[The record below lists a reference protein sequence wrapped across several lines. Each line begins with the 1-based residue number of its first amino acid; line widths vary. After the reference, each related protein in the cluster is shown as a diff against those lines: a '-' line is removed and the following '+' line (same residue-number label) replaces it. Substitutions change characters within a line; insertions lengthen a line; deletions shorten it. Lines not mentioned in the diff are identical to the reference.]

1 MEELIIGVDLGG
13 TNIAAALVKKDGSII
28 KKISNP
34 TEANKGKDVVIT
46 NLIATIE
53 ELLGYVDHNKKIKGI
68 GIGIPGVCDIEK
80 GLVKFAPNL
89 FWENVEI
96 VKILESKFN
105 LPVFIDNDANAAA
118 LGEVWCGAG
127 KGKRDIV
134 CITLGTGVGCG
145 IILNGEIFHGA
156 GNGAG
161 ELGHITVKEDGPKC
175 NCGNNGCLEVLVAA
189 PAIAK
194 KGKDALLKGDTLL
207 RDITDLE
214 KLTAKDVFDAAKKG
228 DKICLDIIKDVANNL
243 GLAIANVIN
252 ILNPQMIII
261 GGGVAAAGD
270 ILFKPLEEVVAKR
283 ALKDLY
289 KDVEIVPA
297 QLGNDAGII
306 GAAALVK

>member
-1 MEELIIGVDLGG
+1 MEKLIIGVDLGG
-13 TNIAAALVKKDGSII
+13 TNIAAALVKNDGSIVE
-28 KKISNP
+28 KISNP
-34 TEANKGKDVVIT
+34 TEANKGKDMVIT
-46 NLIATIE
+46 NLMATIE
-53 ELLGYVDHNKKIKGI
+53 ELLGYVEDNKKIKGI

-127 KGKRDIV
+127 KGKKNIV

-145 IILNGEIFHGA
+145 IILNGAIFHGA

-194 KGKDALLKGDTLL
+194 MGKEALLKGDTLL
-207 RDITDLE
+207 KTITDRE

-228 DKICLDIIKDVANNL
+228 DKVCLDIIGNVANNL

-252 ILNPQMIII
+252 ILNPEMIII

-270 ILFKPLEEVVAKR
+270 ILFNPLKEVVAKR

-289 KDVEIVPA
+289 KDVEIVSA
-297 QLGNDAGII
+297 QLGNNAGII